1 MKRSSTICNALNI
14 FPWLLQ
20 AVEFRLSRRFYCT
33 DFRCH
38 FLLKLSKQLEA
49 VLHFAH
55 SNCYHGRWNMSIRP
69 KHLFDPVHRNSNLS
83 HLQSAQ
89 AKDLKTISGKAEF
102 YRLLASYASPMTLS
116 ALNFVL
122 PTLFFFLS
130 RLEDWNPRVRVNVDL
145 ARSVMVEQESFIP
158 CLVAVVVVVSVLR
171 VLCWNLY
178 FPWSSNWCVT
188 MKIMGKKRKKKES
201 HSLSLSLPNKV
212 C

>member
-1 MKRSSTICNALNI
+1 
-14 FPWLLQ
+14 
-20 AVEFRLSRRFYCT
+20 
-33 DFRCH
+33 
-38 FLLKLSKQLEA
+38 
-49 VLHFAH
+49 
-55 SNCYHGRWNMSIRP
+55 MSIRP

-102 YRLLASYASPMTLS
+102 YRLLASYASSMTLS

-158 CLVAVVVVVSVLR
+158 HVLS
-171 VLCWNLY
+171 C
-178 FPWSSNWCVT
+178 
-188 MKIMGKKRKKKES
+188 
-201 HSLSLSLPNKV
+201 SLSLSLPNKV
-212 C
+212 HVKLWLGVAKFLAN